1 MKIISKNKI
10 AKFRYELISKFEAG
24 LVLTGSEIKSIRAN
38 NVQLRDAYIN
48 IGSDNQ
54 AYIINMHIAKYANA
68 NINNHEPDRSR
79 KLLLHKDEINK
90 IKKARK
96 LDGLTCV
103 PYMIYLNSKG
113 LAKLEIWTAKGKKLH
128 DKRKAIKDRD
138 EQRAKNKSR

>member
-48 IGSDNQ
+48 IDSDNQ

-68 NINNHEPDRSR
+68 NINNHE
-79 KLLLHKDEINK
+79 HKDEINK

-113 LAKLEIWTAKGKKLH
+113 MAKLEIWTAKGKKLH